1 MYASYIPWILLL
13 EETNEITVCHIR
25 ILGLYLCLSEHAKN
39 VVSFRIP
46 FCIAFLVMSLECL
59 KNLGFIQAK
68 MNSGSLK
75 SKIYPKH

>member
-39 VVSFRIP
+39 LVSFRIP
-46 FCIAFLVMSLECL
+46 FLIAFLLVSLECL
-59 KNLGFIQAK
+59 KNLGFIQAE
-68 MNSGSLK
+68 MNSAGLNSMIHAK
-75 SKIYPKH
+75 Y